1 MHQLPTSNLLRE
13 LRDLG
18 GVQITVLACQTSAIP
33 EEVRPG
39 LSGPVAHAVR
49 HAAEALVTRHFG

>member
-1 MHQLPTSNLLRE
+1 QLPTSNLLRE

-18 GVQITVLACQTSAIP
+18 GVRVTVLACQTSAVP

-39 LSGPVAHAVR
+39 LSGPVQQAVR
-49 HAAEALVTRHFG
+49 RAADTLVREHFG